1 MDCIGNSPL
10 LTEDDFQLVQ
20 FIVTNCQT
28 HRSLTTPHAQW
39 QNYMYHCRHP
49 RNRHTVVFF
58 LAFFVGLMAIA
69 AATIPIQ
76 YSLVLTTLAILMGGV
91 PLVIRWRMNVAV
103 EQRLEKSVN
112 TLQTYLREFEALLSL
127 VTQTTRQIRETEI
140 IAHGFSR

>member
-28 HRSLTTPHAQW
+28 HCSLTTPHAQW
-39 QNYMYHCRHP
+39 QNYHYRHP

-58 LAFFVGLMAIA
+58 LAFLVGLTAIA
-69 AATIPIQ
+69 AATVPIQ
-76 YSLVLTTLAILMGGV
+76 YSFVLTTLVIVMGGV
-91 PLVIRWRMNVAV
+91 PLAIRWRMKLAV

-112 TLQTYLREFEALLSL
+112 TLQTYLREFETLLSL
-127 VTQTTRQIRETEI
+127 VTQSIRLIRETEI